1 MIELASR
8 TATTLSPEPLAPMW
22 LVAPIAILAMLVVG
36 GHVLL
41 IDRSDQPATR
51 KRIRT
56 VNGLL
61 MMFTIPLIAAA
72 FAFIPP
78 TNTRLFVMS
87 WVLVVGLIVLVLM
100 LAILDMGASFLM
112 HRKERAELR
121 RQVIEARALA
131 AASKQQS

>member
-1 MIELASR
+1 M
-8 TATTLSPEPLAPMW
+8 PLAPFW
-22 LVAPIAILAMLVVG
+22 LVVPIAAVAMLVVG
-36 GHVLL
+36 GHVVL

-78 TNTRLFVMS
+78 TNTRLFLMT
-87 WVLVVGLIVLVLM
+87 WILVVGLIVLVLG
-100 LAILDMGASFLM
+100 LALLDIGASMLM
-112 HRKERAELR
+112 HRRERAELR
-121 RQVIEARALA
+121 RQIAEARAVA
-131 AASKQQS
+131 AGAKSRS